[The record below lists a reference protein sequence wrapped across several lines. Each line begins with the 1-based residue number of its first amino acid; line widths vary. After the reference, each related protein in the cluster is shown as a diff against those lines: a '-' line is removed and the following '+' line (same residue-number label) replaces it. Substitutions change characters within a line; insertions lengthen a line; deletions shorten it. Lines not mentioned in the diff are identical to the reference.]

1 MPAISWQDS
10 LSSASAEQ
18 TILWSAGRVIY
29 LKNWNCFAAMR
40 YVSPRMGTIIARI
53 EPGGEE
59 SSCFSGEV
67 DPPLDRHELGNR
79 SMLSPRCK
87 LREPEFSLLVHLTKG
102 ILGIHL
108 REQSARL

>member
-1 MPAISWQDS
+1 MKPAGSERNMAANIDALRQN
-10 LSSASAEQ
+10 ASRARRKRGD
-18 TILWSAGRVIY
+18 IPGDDDGGRGDRNHI
-29 LKNWNCFAAMR
+29 A
-40 YVSPRMGTIIARI
+40 IIARI